1 LIEEEQ
7 RSLCSALLADVGHD
21 LGKRFLEGGPPDE
34 NIPTDPR
41 AVPALAKHVIKEVD
55 VMTLFVDEEK
65 IDPQIEPL
73 GASGSQRLVDGLDGL
88 QKA

>member
-1 LIEEEQ
+1 
-7 RSLCSALLADVGHD
+7 
-21 LGKRFLEGGPPDE
+21 
-34 NIPTDPR
+34 
-41 AVPALAKHVIKEVD
+41 
-55 VMTLFVDEEK
+55 MTLFVDEEK